1 LGLEEAINRGKA
13 YINAGAD
20 VLFVEAPQSVAEL
33 EIIAATFPDVPLVAN
48 IVEGGKTPAI
58 SPAELQNLGF
68 KIVFFPL
75 TALMAVTEVMSVCFR
90 HLQQQGRTDNLSGLM
105 SFQDFQELMNVPH
118 FLGMEKEYQ
127 E

>member
-1 LGLEEAINRGKA
+1 
-13 YINAGAD
+13 
-20 VLFVEAPQSVAEL
+20 
-33 EIIAATFPDVPLVAN
+33 
-48 IVEGGKTPAI
+48 
-58 SPAELQNLGF
+58 
-68 KIVFFPL
+68 
-75 TALMAVTEVMSVCFR
+75 MAVTEVMSVCFR

>member
-1 LGLEEAINRGKA
+1 
-13 YINAGAD
+13 
-20 VLFVEAPQSVAEL
+20 
-33 EIIAATFPDVPLVAN
+33 
-48 IVEGGKTPAI
+48 
-58 SPAELQNLGF
+58 LQNLGF